1 LCGHLREKCGLTPPV
16 HALRPHEKNAILR
29 NINRPNILIQN
40 NPGILWTIAHFVMER
55 FDNPVLTGSSHFP
68 AKKMMVWYDSM
79 AENPVATKIFIN
91 SQIEKKY
98 NPFR

>member
-1 LCGHLREKCGLTPPV
+1 LCGHLREKCALTSPE
-16 HALRPHEKNAILR
+16 HALLPHEKNAILR
-29 NINRPNILIQN
+29 NINRPDILIQN

-55 FDNPVLTGSSHFP
+55 FVNPVLTGSSHFP

-79 AENPVATKIFIN
+79 AENPVVTKIFIN

>member
-1 LCGHLREKCGLTPPV
+1 LCGHPHGKYGFASPV
-16 HALRPHEKNAILR
+16 HALSIYKKNAILR
-29 NINRPNILIQN
+29 NINRPDILIQT
-40 NPGILWTIAHFVMER
+40 NPGIMRTIAQFMMNR
-55 FDNPVLTGSSHFP
+55 FDYPLLSGSSHFSV
-68 AKKMMVWYDSM
+68 KKMMVWYDSM